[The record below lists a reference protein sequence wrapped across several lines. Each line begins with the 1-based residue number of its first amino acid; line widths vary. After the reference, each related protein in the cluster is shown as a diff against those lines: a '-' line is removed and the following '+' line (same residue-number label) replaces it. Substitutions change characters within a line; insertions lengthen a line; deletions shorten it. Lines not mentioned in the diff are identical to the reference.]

1 MQFTQFLAPPQAYQP
16 SIAMSNARSESPVE
30 QDDDSSQG
38 KLDVRLS
45 GHARAVSL
53 PTTAVMNSAVN
64 NTEQANGL
72 YDVEQRMYGLGLEAS
87 E

>member
-1 MQFTQFLAPPQAYQP
+1 
-16 SIAMSNARSESPVE
+16 MSNPRSESPVD
-30 QDDDSSQG
+30 QDDAASQG
-38 KLDVRLS
+38 KLDARLS

-64 NTEQANGL
+64 NADQVNGL